1 MRANVHGIEIGYDS
15 SGEGDSMLVLLHAFP
30 LNRAQWVRQMRLL
43 GAVEGLRVVAPDLR
57 GFGESTVE
65 VGPVTVKQMAGDV
78 LGLLDVLGVE
88 TFTLGGLSM
97 GGYVAFQIVQRAA
110 ERVRAL
116 ILADTRATADSA
128 EGRKGRETT
137 AVFVE
142 EHGVA
147 ALFDRDA
154 PRLFSHVT
162 QASGGDVIAEGR
174 RIAALNSPIGVA
186 AASRGLGLR
195 PDVTALLPQIACP
208 TLILVGEQD
217 EITPVADARTLFER
231 IPDAQLE
238 VIADAGHLS
247 NLDRPDLFGGLIA
260 GFLRERVKSKP
271 GAS

>member
-15 SGEGDSMLVLLHAFP
+15 AGEGDTTLVLLHAFP
-30 LNRAQWVRQMRLL
+30 LNRAQWEGQMRALEAL
-43 GAVEGLRVVAPDLR
+43 GGVRVVAPDLR
-57 GFGESTVE
+57 GFGESSVE
-65 VGPVTVKQMAGDV
+65 PGPVTMEEMAGDV
-78 LGLLDVLGVE
+78 LGLLDGLGIE
-88 TFTLGGLSM
+88 TFILGGLSM
-97 GGYVAFQIVQRAA
+97 GGYVAFQIILRAA
-110 ERVRAL
+110 ERVRGL
-116 ILADTRATADSA
+116 VLADTRATADSA

-162 QASGGDVIAEGR
+162 QAIRPDIIEGGR
-174 RIAALNSPIGVA
+174 RIAALNLPVGVV

-208 TLILVGEQD
+208 TLVLVGEQD

-231 IPDAQLE
+231 IPDARLE

-247 NLDRPDLFGGLIA
+247 NLDRPDLFDELVA
-260 GFLRERVKSKP
+260 GFLREHVE
-271 GAS
+271 G